1 MIVGRPYF
9 SYLIAGSRRPLQKVE
24 TSAEE
29 SGGERRRARRKRK
42 VRSEGGWQGRWL
54 TDPLFLPQWPHS
66 ATAGLQM
73 ADIQDI
79 EQEMEPL
86 DFDPMLQITITF
98 TPTERDIKV
107 KDEAAL
113 SAIVAHLNRL
123 EGVDLEPDFIS
134 KSASG
139 PWEILVSADCAN
151 QFRATFKYATNFQM
165 IGINTPITIKY
176 LMLDDK
182 VKELPQASSKTRPR
196 RPANCLQSSEQ
207 EARPTGGKALSR
219 VSRRRYGK

>member
-1 MIVGRPYF
+1 
-9 SYLIAGSRRPLQKVE
+9 
-24 TSAEE
+24 
-29 SGGERRRARRKRK
+29 
-42 VRSEGGWQGRWL
+42 
-54 TDPLFLPQWPHS
+54 
-66 ATAGLQM
+66 M